1 MIFSCKLKKFSFLS
15 NDKGFSIVEALV
27 GITIA
32 ALLILTFTAL
42 ITQTIKI
49 NEANMRGMKA
59 TMYLQE
65 MIEIAKDL
73 EQSATSTMF
82 VSGWPWPCTT
92 NCRPEAVGNAWNL
105 VAGPESL
112 EGFATRT
119 MAISPVSRDPVT
131 YEIETPYNPANE
143 STSTKMVTATITWYD
158 GFQNQTSTLES
169 YLYYYG
175 P

>member
-1 MIFSCKLKKFSFLS
+1 MTLSFKRKKSSPFS
-15 NDKGFSIVEALV
+15 NNKGFSIIEALV

-32 ALLILTFTAL
+32 ALLILVFTAL
-42 ITQTIKI
+42 MTQTIKI
-49 NEANMRGMKA
+49 NNANMRGVKA

-73 EQSATSTMF
+73 EQSATSTIF
-82 VSGWPWPCTT
+82 VSGSPCT
-92 NCRPEAVGNAWNL
+92 NCHPVASGDTWNL
-105 VAGPESL
+105 SPGPESL

-119 MAISPVSRDPVT
+119 ITISPVSRDPST
-131 YEIETPYNPANE
+131 HEIESIYNPANE
-143 STSTKMVTATITWYD
+143 STSTKMVTATIAWYD